1 MTFASMFLL
10 PPQVNLLL
18 PFRNMFELYLGCMRR
33 IGGSPAGFHLSK
45 HTQQCVF
52 NTQPSVGDLIF
63 STPDISFH
71 WKSKR
76 KVIVIICNHLLS
88 VISLWVFNKLWQK
101 ISANWNRYSPRKSK
115 DMSCDQNNPVLLLL
129 SWSGCCGQ
137 FALYWSTHLV
147 ALRAVPLK
155 K

>member
-52 NTQPSVGDLIF
+52 NTTTISRRFNIF
-63 STPDISFH
+63 YTWYQLPLKII
-71 WKSKR
+71 KSKSLWY
-76 KVIVIICNHLLS
+76 HLLS

-101 ISANWNRYSPRKSK
+101 ISANWNKYSPSKSK
-115 DMSCDQNNPVLLLL
+115 DMSCDQNNPVLLL